1 MEAIVAQFDVAD
13 MSVQQYEQTL
23 NDLGGIGAGCLHH
36 VAALRPN
43 GGMVVIDVWES
54 QEALDEFS
62 KTLIPILQSHGVNP
76 VQPVILPVQNML
88 TGAPVA
94 AH

>member
-1 MEAIVAQFDVAD
+1 MEAIVAHFDVAD

-36 VAALRPN
+36 VAARK
-43 GGMVVIDVWES
+43 GDGMVVIDVWES
-54 QEALDEFS
+54 EEALNEFS
-62 KTLIPILQSHGVNP
+62 KTLIPILQSHGVTP
-76 VQPVILPVQNML
+76 VQPVVLPVQNML
-88 TGAPVA
+88 TGAAVA

>member
-1 MEAIVAQFDVAD
+1 MEAIVAHFDVAD
-13 MSVQQYEQTL
+13 MSVQQYDQVL

-36 VAALRPN
+36 VASLRPN
-43 GGMVVIDVWES
+43 GGMVVIDTWES
-54 QEALDEFS
+54 EEALDEFS
-62 KTLIPILQSHGVNP
+62 KTLIPILQKNGVTP
-76 VQPVILPVQNML
+76 TQPTILRVHNML